1 MGRESPEPGVLAARP
16 MILTLFASSFA
27 MAGFYLLLS
36 VVPLYAEEAGG
47 GSSGAGLATA
57 VFMLSTVLAQ
67 ARMPRLLA
75 RFGYRAVL
83 AAGLLLL
90 GLPAVLYIPFG
101 EMPAILVVTLV
112 RGAGFG
118 AAIVVLAALVVELA
132 PPGRRGEALGLY
144 GVVLTLPS
152 MFCAAL
158 GLWLVESFGYGSV
171 FLLGAST
178 PLLACVAV
186 LGLSAVGGREE
197 QSGAGLLSGLR
208 RGPLLRIFLLFA
220 SCTAASGVVVT
231 FLPLAAP
238 GPFSAA
244 TALLF
249 LGAASTCFRWWA
261 GRFGDRR
268 DPRLLLAPGLVL
280 AALGMVA
287 LALEGFALLGGAL
300 LFGAGFGTLQNATLL
315 LIMERVPKAE
325 YGLGSTLWNLAFDA
339 GTGAGAFV
347 FGFVVGTAGFFWSFC
362 ICAALLVAALG
373 FIPGT
378 DHAVTARS
386 SSRPP
391 RAGGL

>member
-1 MGRESPEPGVLAARP
+1 VSRRQTEIKIEPGALTTRP

-27 MAGFYLLLS
+27 MVGFYLLLS

-47 GSSGAGLATA
+47 GNSGAGLATA
-57 VFMLSTVLAQ
+57 VFMLSTVLTQ
-67 ARMPRLLA
+67 AWMPRVLA

-90 GLPAVLYIPFG
+90 GLPAFFYIPLG
-101 EMPAILVVTLV
+101 EVPAILAVTLL

-118 AAIVVLAALVVELA
+118 AAIVALAALVVELA
-132 PPGRRGEALGLY
+132 PPDRRGEALGLY

-152 MFCAAL
+152 VFCAAL
-158 GLWLVESFGYGSV
+158 GLWLVESFGYSSA
-171 FLLGAST
+171 FLLGAAT
-178 PLLACVAV
+178 PLLAFVGA
-186 LGLSAVGGREE
+186 LGICSSDGRQER
-197 QSGAGLLSGLR
+197 SGAGLLSGLR
-208 RGPLLRIFLLFA
+208 RGPLLRVFLLFV

-231 FLPLAAP
+231 FLPLSAP
-238 GPFSAA
+238 GPGLFSAA
-244 TALLF
+244 TALLL
-249 LGAASTCFRWWA
+249 LGVASTLSRWWA

-268 DPRLLLAPGLVL
+268 DPHLLLAPGLVL

-287 LALEGFALLGGAL
+287 LSLEGFALLGGAL

-347 FGFVVGTAGFFWSFC
+347 FGFVVGAAGFFWSFC

-378 DHAVTARS
+378 GEGELS
-386 SSRPP
+386 
-391 RAGGL
+391 

>member
-1 MGRESPEPGVLAARP
+1 MVLA
-16 MILTLFASSFA
+16 LFASLFT
-27 MAGFYLLLS
+27 MLGFYVLLS

-67 ARMPRLLA
+67 VWMPRILA

-83 AAGLLLL
+83 AAGSLLL
-90 GLPAVLYIPFG
+90 GLPALLYMPLG
-101 EMPAILVVTLV
+101 GVPAILAVTLV

-118 AAIVVLAALVVELA
+118 VAIVALATLVTELA

-152 MFCAAL
+152 VFCAAL
-158 GLWLVESFGYGSV
+158 GLWLVESFGYGPV
-171 FLLGAST
+171 FLLAASAS
-178 PLLACVAV
+178 LLAFAAA
-186 LGLSAVGGREE
+186 LGISSPDRRGER
-197 QSGAGLLSGLR
+197 GAAGFLSGLR

-220 SCTAASGVVVT
+220 CCTAASGVVVT

-238 GPFSAA
+238 GPRLYSAA
-244 TALLF
+244 PALLV
-249 LGAASTCFRWWA
+249 LGVASTFFRWWS

-280 AALGMVA
+280 AALGMA
-287 LALEGFALLGGAL
+287 TLSLEDLALLGGAL

-315 LIMERVPKAE
+315 LTMERVAKAE
-325 YGLGSTLWNLAFDA
+325 YGLGSTLWNVAFDA

-347 FGFVVGTAGFFWSFC
+347 FGLVVGAAGISLAFYL
-362 ICAALLVAALG
+362 CAGLLIAALG

-378 DHAVTARS
+378 GEGRLS
-386 SSRPP
+386 
-391 RAGGL
+391 

>member
-1 MGRESPEPGVLAARP
+1 
-16 MILTLFASSFA
+16 MILTLLASSFA
-27 MAGFYLLLS
+27 MVGFYLLLS

-67 ARMPRLLA
+67 AWMPRVLA

-90 GLPAVLYIPFG
+90 GLPAFFYIPLG
-101 EMPAILVVTLV
+101 EVPAILAVTLV

-118 AAIVVLAALVVELA
+118 AAIVALAALVVELA
-132 PPGRRGEALGLY
+132 PPERRGEALGLY
-144 GVVLTLPS
+144 GVVLTLPAV
-152 MFCAAL
+152 FCAAL
-158 GLWLVESFGYGSV
+158 GLWLVESFGYGAV

-178 PLLACVAV
+178 PLLAFFGA
-186 LGLSAVGGREE
+186 LGISSSDGREE
-197 QSGAGLLSGLR
+197 RSGAGLLSGMR
-208 RGPLLRIFLLFA
+208 RGPLLRVSLLFA

-238 GPFSAA
+238 GPGLFSAA
-244 TALLF
+244 TALLL
-249 LGAASTCFRWWA
+249 LGVASTISRWWA

-287 LALEGFALLGGAL
+287 LSLEGFALLGGAL
-300 LFGAGFGTLQNATLL
+300 LFGAGFGALQNATLI

-325 YGLGSTLWNLAFDA
+325 YGLGSTMWNLAFDA

-347 FGFVVGTAGFFWSFC
+347 FGFVVGAAGFFWSFC
-362 ICAALLVAALG
+362 ICAALLVAVLG
-373 FIPGT
+373 LIPGIGEGE
-378 DHAVTARS
+378 RF
-386 SSRPP
+386 
-391 RAGGL
+391 